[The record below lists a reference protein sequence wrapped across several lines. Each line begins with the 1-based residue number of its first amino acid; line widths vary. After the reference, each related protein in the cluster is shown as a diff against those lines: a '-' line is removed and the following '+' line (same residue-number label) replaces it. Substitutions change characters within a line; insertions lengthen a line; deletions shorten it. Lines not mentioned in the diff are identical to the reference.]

1 MSKAVPILSV
11 LMAAALGGTIFFYIK
26 HKELQTKLTESQGHS
41 DILSNNLNVLNEE
54 KESALQDRDR
64 TQEKLKHSEN
74 QHEKTLAQLQLEQ
87 QGKKSLESERD
98 EMVQTLK
105 DEISDQR
112 VKISQLNGVIK
123 VKMENKILF
132 PSGEAVISEEGR
144 AILKRVGSSF
154 DRIKGKRIRIEGH
167 TDNVPIKNTRFPS
180 NWELSS
186 TRAANVLHVLM
197 ANSKM
202 APKLYE
208 VVGLGEF
215 HPVTDNDSPETKAQ
229 NRRIE
234 ILLLPQNPKN

>member
-1 MSKAVPILSV
+1 MSKAVPVLSV
-11 LMAAALGGTIFFYIK
+11 LMAAALGGTIFFYVK
-26 HKELQTKLTESQGHS
+26 NKDLQKVLAEAREHS
-41 DILSNNLNVLNEE
+41 DILSNNLNVLNDE
-54 KESALQDRDR
+54 KDAVLQERDR
-64 TQEKLKHSEN
+64 TQEKLKHSED

-87 QGKKSLESERD
+87 QGKKSLEEERD
-98 EMVQTLK
+98 KMVQDLK

-167 TDNVPIKNTRFPS
+167 TDNVPIKNSRFPS

-186 TRAANVLHVLM
+186 TRAANVLHVLL

-202 APKLYE
+202 NPKLYE

-215 HPVTDNDSPETKAQ
+215 HPVASNDSPETKAQ

-234 ILLLPQNPKN
+234 ILLLPQNNND